1 MCLNKDDNQAL
12 SWIQGQLNHSSQ
24 DITLRYVGFDEDKA
38 KEYYKKTFYGVN
50 THSLED

>member
-12 SWIQGQLNHSSQ
+12 SWIQSQLNHSSQ